1 MLKRTYI
8 EKGGACFSIRAL
20 SLDEVQEGSK
30 YPPADTPFDGKP
42 LGLSRRDPRT
52 VMRGP

>member
-1 MLKRTYI
+1 MLQRAYI
-8 EKGGACFSIRAL
+8 EKGRASFSIRVL

-30 YPPADTPFDGKP
+30 YPPSGTPFDGKS

-52 VMRGP
+52 VMRGR

>member
-1 MLKRTYI
+1 VLKRIYI
-8 EKGGACFSIRAL
+8 EKAGACFSIRAL

-30 YPPADTPFDGKP
+30 YPLVGMPFDGKS

>member
-1 MLKRTYI
+1 MLNRTYI
-8 EKGGACFSIRAL
+8 EKGVACFSIRVL

-30 YPPADTPFDGKP
+30 YPPAGTPFDGKS

-52 VMRGP
+52 IMRGP

>member
-1 MLKRTYI
+1 VLQRTYI
-8 EKGGACFSIRAL
+8 EKDGAWFSIRAL

-30 YPPADTPFDGKP
+30 YPPSGTPFDGKP

-52 VMRGP
+52 VMRGR